1 MPEQEQLPEW
11 ESLLID
17 EAISTAER
25 RYAAE
30 QKRTKHRDVELR
42 RQQAYHRLA
51 VEIDRPEVAGAPD
64 LPGQLRLFPSEPTL
78 FDDPE

>member
-17 EAISTAER
+17 EAITVAEQ
-25 RYAAE
+25 RYADE
-30 QKRTKHRDVELR
+30 QQRAKHRKVELS
-42 RQQAYHRLA
+42 RQQGWHRLA
-51 VEIDRPEVAGAPD
+51 VEIDRPESASAPS
-64 LPGQLRLFPSEPTL
+64 LPGQLRLFPTEPTL